1 MHPGHFIG
9 RTLAAKGYPPLPLAK
24 MGPVL
29 AGMVRGRFPAHGYQ
43 RGWGIE
49 RGGLRDPIEAHPLF
63 REALAASRARSV
75 MTQERMMNLFLII
88 ACYFDG
94 LEHHDIVE
102 CGSFRGGSAL
112 FMAHLLK
119 RLYPEARLYAHDTF
133 TGMPAVDVMVDRHG
147 PGDFAN
153 ADLDGLKAA
162 REEQGLDNLH
172 LVQGLVQETFPASYP
187 AERRIGL
194 VHLDMDIYEPTVFVQ
209 NAAWPL
215 MTKGGYYVYDDAT
228 VPACVGATQAV
239 EDLIKQRDLHSE
251 QVWPHFVLRVGL

>member
-1 MHPGHFIG
+1 MTTAPRG
-9 RTLAAKGYPPLPLAK
+9 LS
-24 MGPVL
+24 L
-29 AGMVRGRFPAHGYQ
+29 AGALLL
-43 RGWGIE
+43 IA
-49 RGGLRDPIEAHPLF
+49 GL
-63 REALAASRARSV
+63 
-75 MTQERMMNLFLII
+75 
-88 ACYFDG
+88 
-94 LEHHDIVE
+94 
-102 CGSFRGGSAL
+102 GSAGVVV
-112 FMAHLLK
+112 LLLGRQVAREREK
-119 RLYPEARLYAHDTF
+119 TVRSQTDQQGLQSRLGAAQRD
-133 TGMPAVDVMVDRHG
+133 
-147 PGDFAN
+147 
-153 ADLDGLKAA
+153 LKAA